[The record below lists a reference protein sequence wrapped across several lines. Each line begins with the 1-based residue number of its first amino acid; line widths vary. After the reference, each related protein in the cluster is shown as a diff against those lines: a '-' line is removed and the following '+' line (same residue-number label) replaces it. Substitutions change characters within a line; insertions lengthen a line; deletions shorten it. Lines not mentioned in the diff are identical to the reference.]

1 MVDPQLVERLREDA
15 HGVQPGPFAH
25 AGVFASPLC
34 RIETLAYAMGQKA
47 PEALAEASEILAL
60 VTVAKSAG
68 PSRDEIAEAIEEVCG
83 DELSGCCVSRI
94 ADAVMK
100 LYRAR

>member
-1 MVDPQLVERLREDA
+1 M
-15 HGVQPGPFAH
+15 
-25 AGVFASPLC
+25 SPLTA
-34 RIETLAYAMGQKA
+34 IEPIAYDIGHKS
-47 PEALAEASEILAL
+47 PALLSEASEILAL
-60 VTVAKSAG
+60 VTVARSAG
-68 PSRDEIAEAIEEVCG
+68 PSRDEIAEAIEDLCG